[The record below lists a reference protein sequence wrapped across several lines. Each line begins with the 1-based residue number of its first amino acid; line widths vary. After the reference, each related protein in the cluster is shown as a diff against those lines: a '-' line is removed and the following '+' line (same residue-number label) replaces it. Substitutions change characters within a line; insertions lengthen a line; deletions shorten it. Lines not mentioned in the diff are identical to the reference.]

1 MLTTITSFIVGLM
14 CLFSL
19 LCLPNIYFGQN
30 SEASADRIAIIN
42 FDDGYKSQ
50 FVNAKPILDKYGFK
64 AAYFIVCNFVGKN
77 AQQMNSPDIVDFI
90 GKGIDQMSWEDV
102 KMLEKDGNVIGA
114 HTMSHIDLNNLSATE
129 LDYEIGQSK
138 QCLSDNGINTE
149 IFSYPYNSGKD
160 NATVVNTV
168 SKYYDMARSANRPL
182 MFLNCVDSDSNDDQY
197 SQTDCRTFLADGI
210 PNVMSKYSIAGW
222 SHDYLRRKFSYDDTQ
237 MLKEFIKTVNSQ
249 AKYNKNGQISAV
261 PIIIYHRIDNSG
273 TEYSTSTR
281 LFNEEMKYLH
291 DNAFKVLSM
300 ADLGYNEGNN
310 SLYLKNK

>member
-19 LCLPNIYFGQN
+19 LCLPNISFGQN
-30 SEASADRIAIIN
+30 LEVSADRIAIIN
-42 FDDGYKSQ
+42 LDDGYKSQ

-90 GKGIDQMSWEDV
+90 GKGVDQMSWEEV

-138 QCLSDNGINTE
+138 QCLSDNGINTD

-182 MFLNCVDSDSNDDQY
+182 MFLNCVDPDSNEDQY
-197 SQTDCRTFLADGI
+197 SQTDCRTFSGDGI

-222 SHDYLRRKFSYDDTQ
+222 SHDYLRRKYSYDDAQ